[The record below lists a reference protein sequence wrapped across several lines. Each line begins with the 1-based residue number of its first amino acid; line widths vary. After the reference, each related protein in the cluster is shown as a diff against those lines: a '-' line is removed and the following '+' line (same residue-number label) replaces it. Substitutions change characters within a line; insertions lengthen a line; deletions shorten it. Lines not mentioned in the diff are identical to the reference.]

1 VEAAALKV
9 LFFDIG
15 GVLLTNGWGRD
26 SRKLAAEQ
34 FGLDYDEV
42 NEIHNFI
49 FNVYEIGSIDLDEY
63 LDTVIFNHPRDF
75 TREDFKEFI
84 FSRSQELPDTLAWL
98 KQWKKDSGF
107 RIISINNEG
116 KELND
121 YRVKKFKLHEVFDA
135 FVSSCEVNM
144 RKPDPGIFK
153 LAMGIAQ
160 VLPQQ
165 CVYFDDRIMFANAA
179 QKLGIRS
186 FQHTSFEST
195 KKILEDLKKEKS
207 DLK

>member
-1 VEAAALKV
+1 MEAAALKI

-26 SRKLAAEQ
+26 SRKEAAEQ

-42 NEIHNFI
+42 NELHNFI
-49 FNVYEIGSIDLDEY
+49 FNVYEIGSISLDEY
-63 LDTVIFNHPRDF
+63 LDTVVFNHPREF
-75 TREDFKEFI
+75 TREDFKDFMY
-84 FSRSQELPDTLAWL
+84 SRSKELPGTLEWL
-98 KQWKKDSGF
+98 KEWKKDCGF
-107 RIISINNEG
+107 RLISINNEG

-121 YRVKKFKLHEVFDA
+121 YRVKKFKLHDCFDA

-165 CVYFDDRIMFANAA
+165 CVYFDDRIMFVHAA
-179 QKLGIRS
+179 LKLGIRAY
-186 FQHTSFEST
+186 QHTSFEST
-195 KKILEDLKKEKS
+195 KKILEELKKEKS
-207 DLK
+207 D